1 VIRKEILPSP
11 AVIVDLD
18 IAERN
23 IQRVASAAQASHLIL
38 RPHIKAHKSVFFARK
53 QIESGAKGITVAKIA
68 EAETMANYGFDDIL
82 VAYPVVGE
90 EKIERLKK
98 LHQRI
103 NIATI
108 VDSLEVANG
117 LAQVGS
123 PDHPFPVLIDVD
135 SGIHRG
141 GRQPGKDTLEF
152 ALKLNGMDGLKIRG
166 LFTYNGGIY
175 LSKSREEMAQSAEN
189 EAKLLKDM
197 DLVLKNQ
204 GIEISVLSGG
214 STPATVVLDHLQGI
228 TEIRSGNY
236 LFYDVSALA
245 LGIAKIEDCALR
257 VLATVVS
264 TPLAGYATID
274 AGSKTLT
281 TDLSD
286 YEGYGY
292 VVGKPDVKIVKLNEE
307 HGFLRFD
314 QERYQ
319 FRVGDRVEIIP
330 NHACVLPNLCDVLY
344 GIREGVLEREIP
356 IEARGKNY

>member
-1 VIRKEILPSP
+1 MIRKETLPSP

-18 IAERN
+18 VAERN
-23 IQRVASAAQASHLIL
+23 IQRVASAAKTSCLNL
-38 RPHIKAHKSVFFARK
+38 RPHIKVHKSVYFARK

-68 EAETMANYGFDDIL
+68 EAETMANYGFNDIL
-82 VAYPVVGE
+82 IAYPVVGE

-98 LHQRI
+98 LHERI
-103 NIATI
+103 NVTTIA
-108 VDSLEVANG
+108 DSIEVASA
-117 LAQVGS
+117 LARIGS
-123 PDHPFPVLIDVD
+123 PDHPFPVLIDID

-141 GRQPGKDTLEF
+141 GRQPGKDTMDF
-152 ALKLNGMDGLKIRG
+152 ALKLNGMDGLKIQG

-175 LSKSREEMAQSAEN
+175 LSKSREEMAQSAES
-189 EAKLLKDM
+189 EAKLLSDM
-197 DLVLKNQ
+197 AQLLKNQ
-204 GIEISVLSGG
+204 GIKLSVLSGG
-214 STPATVVLDHLQGI
+214 STPAVVVLDHLQGI

-245 LGIAKIEDCALR
+245 LGIAQVEDCALR
-257 VLATVVS
+257 VLSTVVS
-264 TPLAGYATID
+264 TPLPGYASID

-281 TDLSD
+281 TDLSA

-314 QERYQ
+314 PNCYQ
-319 FRVGDRVEIIP
+319 FRVGDRVEVIP

-356 IEARGKNY
+356 VEARGKNF

>member
-1 VIRKEILPSP
+1 MIRKETLPSP

-18 IAERN
+18 VAERN
-23 IQRVASAAQASHLIL
+23 IQRVASAAQTLHLNL
-38 RPHIKAHKSVFFARK
+38 RPHIKAHKSVYFARK

-82 VAYPVVGE
+82 VAYPVVGQ

-103 NIATI
+103 NITTI
-108 VDSLEVANG
+108 VDSLDAANG

-123 PDHPFPVLIDVD
+123 SDHPFPVLIDID

-175 LSKSREEMAQSAEN
+175 LSKSREEMAQSAES
-189 EAKLLKDM
+189 EAKLLSDM
-197 DLVLKNQ
+197 AQVLKNQ

-214 STPATVVLDHLQGI
+214 STPAIVVLDHLQGI
-228 TEIRSGNY
+228 SEIRSGNY

-245 LGIAKIEDCALR
+245 LGIAQVDDCALR

-264 TPLAGYATID
+264 TPLPGYATID

-286 YEGYGY
+286 YDGYGY
-292 VVGKPDVKIVKLNEE
+292 IVGKPDVKIVKLNEE

-314 QERYQ
+314 PNRYQ

-344 GIREGVLEREIP
+344 GIREDVLEREIP